1 MPSLA
6 AKIVLSI
13 HILGLKSKYFEQSF
27 LQLSVSFPATSTLN
41 SLPSLLHFLSHL
53 SSNFPYYSPFS
64 THPLYALSLYVIYI
78 SLSLS
83 RLFSLISCFPP
94 PLFEQDKSNAV

>member
-27 LQLSVSFPATSTLN
+27 LQLSVSFPTTSTLN
-41 SLPSLLHFLSHL
+41 SLPSLLHFPSHL
-53 SSNFPYYSPFS
+53 SSNFPYYSLSPH
-64 THPLYALSLYVIYI
+64 THSMPYLYMIYI

-94 PLFEQDKSNAV
+94 SLFEQDKSNAV